1 MRSLMNVGNNM
12 KVSGF
17 AIARNVIKADY
28 PVKEALLS
36 IAPLCHEIIVAVGQS
51 EDDTRS
57 YIEGL
62 NIPQLKIIDT
72 IWDDNLREG
81 GAVLADETNKALAH
95 VSKESDWLFYIQA
108 DECIHEEDL
117 NQIQRAM
124 ELNLNNKQ
132 VNGLLFDYLHFYGSY
147 DFIGDSR
154 RWYRNEI
161 RIIRNNAEIKSWK
174 DAQGFRHLNNTKIT
188 VAPANA
194 RIFHYGW
201 VKHPKHQQVK
211 QMQFH
216 RLWHDDQF
224 IEKKVN
230 ITNEFDYTSID
241 SLIQF
246 KGTHPF
252 VMHDRIQ
259 TVNWKFEFDPSE
271 KNFGLKARILYWIEK
286 TFGWRVG
293 EYKNYIKV

>member
-28 PVKEALLS
+28 PIKEALLS

-51 EDDTRS
+51 DDDTRS

-62 NIPQLKIIDT
+62 NIPQIKIIDT

-174 DAQGFRHLNNTKIT
+174 DAQGFRHLNNTKIK

-224 IEKKVN
+224 MEKKVN
-230 ITNEFDYTSID
+230 ITDEFDYTSID
-241 SLIQF
+241 SLIHF
-246 KGTHPF
+246 EGTHPL

-259 TVNWKFEFDPSE
+259 TVNWKFEFDPSQ